1 MPGPTFGVEEE
12 FFLADADTGAI
23 REDSAVIKE
32 QAKRLLDED
41 VATELRTAQVETGTA
56 VCQDADEVRRE
67 LHRHRS
73 LTAAAAAEVG
83 ARVLATGS
91 HPTARASTVGF
102 VADDRYQRMADR
114 FGRLAD
120 EALVCGCHVH
130 VQVPSR
136 DVGVAVID
144 RIGPWL
150 APLTALSAN
159 SPLWQGVDTGY
170 DSWRCQVW
178 SRWPTAGP
186 TSRFG
191 DPASYDA
198 RADALIDSGA
208 AIDRGMLYYD
218 ARLSEQFPTVEV
230 RVADVCRDIE
240 DAVLV
245 AVMVRALVVT
255 AIRRIDEPAD
265 DSPLELRRAAA
276 FAASRSGLRE
286 TLLDP
291 VDGSPRPAAAVI
303 DRLLAHTADALEDL
317 GDIDVAR
324 DGASRLLRTGTAA
337 ARQRAAWHS
346 GGATAVLDLVA
357 VDSG

>member
-23 REDSAVIKE
+23 REDSTAIQE
-32 QAKRLLDED
+32 HAKQLLDED

-56 VCQDADEVRRE
+56 VCENTDAVRRE
-67 LHRHRS
+67 LRRHRS
-73 LTAAAAAEVG
+73 LTAAAAADSG

-136 DVGVAVID
+136 EVGVAVID
-144 RIGPWL
+144 RIGRWL

-159 SPLWQGVDTGY
+159 SPLWQGADTGY

-191 DPASYDA
+191 DLASYDA
-198 RADALIDSGA
+198 RADALIESGA
-208 AIDRGMLYYD
+208 AVDRGMLYYD

-230 RVADVCRDIE
+230 RVADVCRDID
-240 DAVLV
+240 DAVLI
-245 AVMVRALVVT
+245 AALVRALVVT

-265 DSPLELRRAAA
+265 TSPLELRRAAA
-276 FAASRSGLRE
+276 FAASRSGLRGK
-286 TLLDP
+286 LLDP
-291 VDGSPRPAAAVI
+291 VDGSPRLAAAVI
-303 DRLLAHTADALEDL
+303 DRLLDHVTDALENL
-317 GDIDVAR
+317 GDVELAR
-324 DGASRLLRTGTAA
+324 DGVARLLRDGTAA

-346 GGATAVLDLVA
+346 GGAGAVLDLVA
-357 VDSG
+357 VDGG

>member
-23 REDSAVIKE
+23 REDSATI
-32 QAKRLLDED
+32 QGHAKRLLDED

-56 VCQDADEVRRE
+56 VCQDADAVRRE
-67 LHRHRS
+67 LRRHRS
-73 LTAAAAAEVG
+73 LTAVAAADVG

-91 HPTARASTVGF
+91 HPTAHASTVGF

-136 DVGVAVID
+136 EVGVAVID
-144 RIGPWL
+144 RIGRWL

-159 SPLWQGVDTGY
+159 SPLWQGADTGF

-191 DPASYDA
+191 DLASYDA
-198 RADALIDSGA
+198 RADALIESGA

-230 RVADVCRDIE
+230 RVADVCRDVD
-240 DAVLV
+240 DAVLI
-245 AVMVRALVVT
+245 AVLVRALVVT
-255 AIRRIDEPAD
+255 AIRRIDEPGD
-265 DSPLELRRAAA
+265 DSPLESRRAAA
-276 FAASRSGLRE
+276 FAASRSGLRGK
-286 TLLDP
+286 LLDP
-291 VDGSPRPAAAVI
+291 VDGSPRLAAAVI
-303 DRLLAHTADALEDL
+303 DRLLDHVADALADL
-317 GDIDVAR
+317 GDVDLAR
-324 DGASRLLRTGTAA
+324 DGVERLLRDGTAA

-346 GGATAVLDLVA
+346 DGAKAVLDLVA
-357 VDSG
+357 VDGG